1 MQSQLASQNKKLE
14 IYKNS
19 IAKTTEKLESNIE
32 KREKLK
38 QSLEQE
44 KAKLESLKKVY
55 GENNQAV
62 TNSQKKL
69 DELQEEYNKVNS
81 SVENGAKRIQGYE
94 TQLNKTEAEINKTTN
109 SINNFNKEI
118 KKNGGAIDSASFNV
132 QKLGT
137 HMQKA
142 GGAISSV
149 GDKLTTRVSL
159 PLAGVGIAAAKVG
172 MDFEAQ
178 MSSVE
183 AVSKATGYEF
193 QQLKAKAE
201 EMGAKTKFS
210 ATEAG
215 QGMENLARAGWK
227 TGEIIQGINPV
238 LNFAIANAIDLGSAA
253 GIVADGLSQFGL
265 QAKDTGMFTDVLS
278 ATAAAANTDIG
289 LLGETLK
296 YAGAPAGSL
305 GYKLQDVSVAMGLMA
320 NKGIKGSQAGTT
332 LRSAITRL
340 ANPTGE
346 SAKAM
351 KKLGISI
358 TDSAGKVKPFA
369 TLMQDLRGKFNKL
382 NDAQKAQMASTIF
395 GQEAM
400 SGMLAIVNSSDED
413 FNKMTDA
420 IDSSNGATD
429 RMAKTMSTNAKGSIA
444 EMKSALEGSAI
455 KVFEALAPT
464 ITNVANEV
472 SDLANKFSQ
481 LSPETQNFIVKAG
494 MAAVALPPLVS
505 GLGKTISGAGTL
517 IKVGGKLATGLGLIS
532 TGAEVASVATT
543 GVAAAAEGATLA
555 TGAAG
560 VAATGLGAT
569 LASVAAPIAIGVGAI
584 AAIGYA
590 GYKTYKHLTSEA
602 TPAVD
607 LFADKAVYST
617 QKVSTAHGEMTT
629 QVQTG
634 TIKISESTKKAVQ
647 SYLDMDK
654 KASSSLMDLRINSDK
669 FTKEAKDK
677 VIKNF
682 EDMSKKSSNLSEEQ
696 RQNMT
701 VDFKKL
707 VSDTGT
713 LTDQNKREIIK
724 HYSDMVNGT
733 KDLSNKQKVE
743 IIKNFQ
749 ETLNQSTSITKEQ
762 SQTLQKIYSDMSSKI
777 KTGMDSKRD
786 EDLKSQKDFFEK
798 SNALTTQE
806 EQEILQKTTDA
817 WNKKK
822 ENIDNLQKQIND
834 IIQKAAEEHRQI
846 TDSEAKDIDSIQKQ
860 MKEQAINTLSNQ
872 KVEAEVILERMK
884 DEDTRITAEEASE
897 KIKTLNKSRD
907 EAVKTANDEC
917 DKRIAQIVRMR
928 DETGV
933 ISSEQADKLIA
944 DAKRQRDETV
954 KSAEDTRTQAI
965 DKIRSMNSTIEQNV
979 DTTTGKILSYWD
991 KFKRWW
997 SGWQPEAKNLTVK
1010 ETRYSDGRGGVE
1022 HNWTGDSYF
1031 KGGYTTLHENGWE
1044 LYDLPGGTRIYNHES
1059 SEALVQ
1065 ETARQAAQG
1074 VIDNFASKLES
1085 VIGNTSNTN
1094 SNNPA
1099 KNINIKTDLHIGTL
1113 NEVNK
1118 YDLKHMLDERDQKIV
1133 KQIVEELHTY

>member
-1 MQSQLASQNKKLE
+1 M
-14 IYKNS
+14 
-19 IAKTTEKLESNIE
+19 
-32 KREKLK
+32 
-38 QSLEQE
+38 
-44 KAKLESLKKVY
+44 
-55 GENNQAV
+55 
-62 TNSQKKL
+62 
-69 DELQEEYNKVNS
+69 
-81 SVENGAKRIQGYE
+81 
-94 TQLNKTEAEINKTTN
+94 
-109 SINNFNKEI
+109 
-118 KKNGGAIDSASFNV
+118 
-132 QKLGT
+132 
-137 HMQKA
+137 
-142 GGAISSV
+142 
-149 GDKLTTRVSL
+149 
-159 PLAGVGIAAAKVG
+159 
-172 MDFEAQ
+172 
-178 MSSVE
+178 
-183 AVSKATGYEF
+183 
-193 QQLKAKAE
+193 
-201 EMGAKTKFS
+201 
-210 ATEAG
+210 
-215 QGMENLARAGWK
+215 GWK
-227 TGEIIQGINPV
+227 TGDMLNGIEPI
-238 LNFAIANAIDLGSAA
+238 LNLAIASGEELGTTSD
-253 GIVADGLSQFGL
+253 IVTDALTAFNMT
-265 QAKDTGMFTDVLS
+265 AKDAGKFSDIL
-278 ATAAAANTDIG
+278 AAASSNANTNVSMM
-289 LLGETLK
+289 GETFK
-296 YAGAPAGSL
+296 YAAPVAGSL
-305 GYKLQDVSVAMGLMA
+305 GYTAKDTALAIGLMA
-320 NKGIKGSQAGTT
+320 NSGIKASQAGTA
-332 LRSAITRL
+332 LRAGLTNL
-340 ANPTGE
+340 VNPSKE
-346 SAKAM
+346 MAKVM
-351 KKLGISI
+351 NKYGISLK
-358 TDSAGKVKPFA
+358 DSKGQMKSFKEVIVELRNKFGKLDKSTQAA
-369 TLMQDLRGKFNKL
+369 TISTLFGK
-382 NDAQKAQMASTIF
+382 
-395 GQEAM
+395 EAM
-400 SGMLAIVNSSDED
+400 SGWLAIINASDQD
-413 FNKMTDA
+413 FNKLSDA

-455 KVFEALAPT
+455 KVFEALAPI

-481 LSPETQNFIVKAG
+481 LSPETQNFIVKTG

-569 LASVAAPIAIGVGAI
+569 LASLAAPIAIGVGAI

-713 LTDQNKREIIK
+713 LTDQNKKEIIK
-724 HYSDMVNGT
+724 NYANMVNAT
-733 KDLSNKQKVE
+733 KDLSAKQKVQ
-743 IIKNFQ
+743 IIKDFQ
-749 ETLNQSTSITKEQ
+749 DTLNKSTSITTKQ
-762 SQTLQKIYSDMSSKI
+762 SQDLQKIYADMSSKI
-777 KTGMDSKRD
+777 KDGMDKKRD

-834 IIQKAAEEHRQI
+834 IIQKAANEHRQI

-860 MKEQAINTLSNQ
+860 MKESAVKTLSENE
-872 KVEAEVILERMK
+872 VEAKVILERMK
-884 DEDTRITAEEASE
+884 GNDERITAEQASQH
-897 KIKTLNKSRD
+897 IKELNKSRD
-907 EAVKTANDEC
+907 EAVKIANDEC
-917 DKRIAQIVRMR
+917 DKRIAQIIKMR

-933 ISSEQADKLIA
+933 ISSEQADKLIQ
-944 DAKRQRDETV
+944 DAKKSRDQTVSAAEET
-954 KSAEDTRTQAI
+954 RNQAV
-965 DKIRSMNSTIEQNV
+965 DKIKSMNSQISENV
-979 DTTTGKILSYWD
+979 NTTTGEVKSNWNKIKDWWD
-991 KFKRWW
+991 NWHPVKKVFEIFTQH
-997 SGWQPEAKNLTVK
+997 SGDNE
-1010 ETRYSDGRGGVE
+1010 SSVE

-1031 KGGYTTLHENGWE
+1031 KGGYTTLHENGYE
-1044 LYDLPGGTRIYNHES
+1044 LYNLPQGTRIYNHES

-1065 ETARQAAQG
+1065 EAARQTAQG

-1085 VIGNTSNTN
+1085 IIGNTSNTK

>member
-62 TNSQKKL
+62 ANSQKKL

-109 SINNFNKEI
+109 SINKFNKEI

-142 GGAISSV
+142 GKAISSV
-149 GDKLTTRVSL
+149 GDKLTTHISM
-159 PLAGVGIAAAKVG
+159 PLAGVATAAGYVG
-172 MDFEAQ
+172 MEFEAK
-178 MSSVE
+178 MSRVKAISG
-183 AVSKATGYEF
+183 ATGEEF
-193 QQLKAKAE
+193 NKLEEQALQLGQATA
-201 EMGAKTKFS
+201 FS
-210 ATEAG
+210 ASECAD
-215 QGMENLARAGWK
+215 GMENLASAGFSVNETMEAMPGLLDLAASSGEDLATSSDIAASTLRGFGLEASK
-227 TGEIIQGINPV
+227 AGHVADVLAKNASATNAAVADTGEAMKYVAP
-238 LNFAIANAIDLGSAA
+238 NAKAA
-253 GIVADGLSQFGL
+253 GLSL
-265 QAKDTGMFTDVLS
+265 EEV
-278 ATAAAANTDIG
+278 TAAIG
-289 LLGETLK
+289 ELSN
-296 YAGAPAGSL
+296 A
-305 GYKLQDVSVAMGLMA
+305 
-320 NKGIKGSQAGTT
+320 GIKGSQAGTT
-332 LRSAITRL
+332 LRTALVRL
-340 ANPTGE
+340 AKPADPAAE
-346 SAKAM
+346 AM
-351 KKLGISI
+351 KQIGFNAF
-358 TDSAGKVKPFA
+358 DSAGKMKPLS
-369 TLMQDLRGKFNKL
+369 TIVGEL
-382 NDAQKAQMASTIF
+382 NEKTKNLTDEQKQNTIATIF
-395 GQEAM
+395 GTEAL
-400 SGMLAIVNSSDED
+400 SGMTVL
-413 FNKMTDA
+413 MQ
-420 IDSSNGATD
+420 NGKEGLDGLTGELKNCDGAAKEMAT
-429 RMAKTMSTNAKGSIA
+429 TMQDNTKASIEQA
-444 EMKSALEGSAI
+444 FGALETAGI
-455 KVFEALAPT
+455 KALKAAAPM
-464 ITNVANEV
+464 IKEVAEKV
-472 SDLANKFSQ
+472 GELADKFSS
-481 LSPETQNFIVKAG
+481 LSPETQEFIVKAG
-494 MAAVALPPLVS
+494 MAAIALPPLVS

-517 IKVGGKLATGLGLIS
+517 ITVVGKLGTGLGLIS

-543 GVAAAAEGATLA
+543 GVAAAAEGATVA

-584 AAIGYA
+584 AAISYA
-590 GYKTYKHLTSEA
+590 GYKVYKHLTSEA

-634 TIKISESTKKAVQ
+634 TIKISEATKKGVQ
-647 SYLDMDK
+647 SYLDLDK

-701 VDFKKL
+701 IDLKKL
-707 VSDTGT
+707 LRDTDT

-834 IIQKAAEEHRQI
+834 IIQKAADEHRQI
-846 TDSEAKDIDSIQKQ
+846 TDSEAKDIDSIQNQ
-860 MKEQAINTLSNQ
+860 MKETAIKTLSNQ

-907 EAVKTANDEC
+907 EAVQTANDEC

-954 KSAEDTRTQAI
+954 KSAEDTRTQAV
-965 DKIRSMNSTIEQNV
+965 DKIKSMNSTIEQNV
-979 DTTTGKILSYWD
+979 DTTTGKILTLWD

-997 SGWQPEAKNLTVK
+997 NSWTPEPKNLTVT

-1044 LYDLPGGTRIYNHES
+1044 LYDLPQGTRIYNHES

-1065 ETARQAAQG
+1065 EAARQTAQG

-1085 VIGNTSNTN
+1085 IIGNTSNTN

-1113 NEVNK
+1113 SEVNK

>member
-1 MQSQLASQNKKLE
+1 M
-14 IYKNS
+14 I
-19 IAKTTEKLESNIE
+19 
-32 KREKLK
+32 
-38 QSLEQE
+38 
-44 KAKLESLKKVY
+44 KA
-55 GENNQAV
+55 
-62 TNSQKKL
+62 
-69 DELQEEYNKVNS
+69 
-81 SVENGAKRIQGYE
+81 
-94 TQLNKTEAEINKTTN
+94 
-109 SINNFNKEI
+109 
-118 KKNGGAIDSASFNV
+118 
-132 QKLGT
+132 
-137 HMQKA
+137 
-142 GGAISSV
+142 
-149 GDKLTTRVSL
+149 
-159 PLAGVGIAAAKVG
+159 
-172 MDFEAQ
+172 
-178 MSSVE
+178 
-183 AVSKATGYEF
+183 
-193 QQLKAKAE
+193 
-201 EMGAKTKFS
+201 
-210 ATEAG
+210 
-215 QGMENLARAGWK
+215 
-227 TGEIIQGINPV
+227 
-238 LNFAIANAIDLGSAA
+238 
-253 GIVADGLSQFGL
+253 
-265 QAKDTGMFTDVLS
+265 
-278 ATAAAANTDIG
+278 
-289 LLGETLK
+289 
-296 YAGAPAGSL
+296 
-305 GYKLQDVSVAMGLMA
+305 
-320 NKGIKGSQAGTT
+320 SQAGTA
-332 LRSAITRL
+332 LRAGLTNL
-340 ANPTGE
+340 VNPSKE
-346 SAKAM
+346 IAKVM
-351 KKLGISI
+351 NKYGISLK
-358 TDSAGKVKPFA
+358 DSKGQMKSFKEVIVELRNKFGKLDKSTQAA
-369 TLMQDLRGKFNKL
+369 TISTLFGK
-382 NDAQKAQMASTIF
+382 
-395 GQEAM
+395 EAM
-400 SGMLAIVNSSDED
+400 SGWLAIINASDQD
-413 FNKMTDA
+413 FNKLSDA

-481 LSPETQNFIVKAG
+481 LSPETQNFIVKTG

-517 IKVGGKLATGLGLIS
+517 IKVGGKLASGLGLIS
-532 TGAEVASVATT
+532 TGAEVASAATT

-590 GYKTYKHLTSEA
+590 GYKTYQHLTSEA

-806 EQEILQKTTDA
+806 EQEILQKTTDT

-834 IIQKAAEEHRQI
+834 IIQKAADEHRQI

-917 DKRIAQIVRMR
+917 DKRIAQIIKMR

-954 KSAEDTRTQAI
+954 KSAEDTRTQAV

-1094 SNNPA
+1094 SNNTP

-1118 YDLKHMLDERDQKIV
+1118 YDLEHMLDERDQKIV

>member
-1 MQSQLASQNKKLE
+1 M
-14 IYKNS
+14 
-19 IAKTTEKLESNIE
+19 
-32 KREKLK
+32 
-38 QSLEQE
+38 
-44 KAKLESLKKVY
+44 
-55 GENNQAV
+55 
-62 TNSQKKL
+62 
-69 DELQEEYNKVNS
+69 QEEYNKVNS

-109 SINNFNKEI
+109 SINKFNKEI
-118 KKNGGAIDSASFNV
+118 KDNGGAIDSASFNV

-172 MDFEAQ
+172 MDFEAE
-178 MSSVE
+178 MDK
-183 AVSKATGYEF
+183 VSAISGATGEDF
-193 QQLKAKAE
+193 QKLKAKAE

-210 ATEAG
+210 ASEAG
-215 QGMENLARAGWK
+215 QGLEYMAMAGWK
-227 TGEIIQGINPV
+227 TGDMLDGIQPI
-238 LNFAIANAIDLGSAA
+238 LNLAIASGEELGTTSD
-253 GIVADGLSQFGL
+253 IVTDALTAFNMT
-265 QAKDTGMFTDVLS
+265 AKDAGKFSDIL
-278 ATAAAANTDIG
+278 AAASSNANTNVSMM
-289 LLGETLK
+289 GETFK
-296 YAGAPAGSL
+296 YAAPVAGSL
-305 GYKLQDVSVAMGLMA
+305 GYTAKDTALAIGLMA
-320 NKGIKGSQAGTT
+320 NSGIKASQAGTA
-332 LRSAITRL
+332 LRAGLTNL
-340 ANPTGE
+340 VNPSKE
-346 SAKAM
+346 MAKVM
-351 KKLGISI
+351 NKYGISLK
-358 TDSAGKVKPFA
+358 DSKGQMKSFKEVIVELRNKFGKLDKSTQAA
-369 TLMQDLRGKFNKL
+369 TISTLFGK
-382 NDAQKAQMASTIF
+382 
-395 GQEAM
+395 EAM
-400 SGMLAIVNSSDED
+400 SGWLAIINASDQD
-413 FNKMTDA
+413 FNKLSDA

-429 RMAKTMSTNAKGSIA
+429 RMAKTMSTNAKGSIS

-733 KDLSNKQKVE
+733 KNLSNKQKSE

-749 ETLNQSTSITKEQ
+749 ETLDQSTSITKEQ

-834 IIQKAAEEHRQI
+834 IIQKAADEHRQI

-860 MKEQAINTLSNQ
+860 MKEDAIKTLSDNE
-872 KVEAEVILERMK
+872 VEAKVILERMK
-884 DEDTRITAEEASE
+884 GNDERITAEEASQH
-897 KIKTLNKSRD
+897 IKELNKSRD
-907 EAVKTANDEC
+907 EAVKIANDEC
-917 DKRIAQIVRMR
+917 DKRIAQIIKMR

-933 ISSEQADKLIA
+933 ISSEQADKLIQ
-944 DAKRQRDETV
+944 DAKKSRDQTVSAAEET
-954 KSAEDTRTQAI
+954 RNQAV
-965 DKIRSMNSTIEQNV
+965 DKIKSMNSQISENV
-979 DTTTGKILSYWD
+979 NTTTGEVKSNWNKIKDWWD
-991 KFKRWW
+991 NWHPVKKVFEIFTQH
-997 SGWQPEAKNLTVK
+997 SGDNE
-1010 ETRYSDGRGGVE
+1010 SSVE
-1022 HNWTGDSYF
+1022 HNWSGDSYF

-1065 ETARQAAQG
+1065 ETARQTAQG
-1074 VIDNFASKLES
+1074 VIDNFASELES
-1085 VIGNTSNTN
+1085 VISNTSNTN